1 MYDAFQE
8 ELSPQSRH
16 LGEALLDGVA
26 EPVIIKDDGSRFV
39 FVNDAACLL
48 LCKSRTELIGRSDY
62 DFLPKEEADKI
73 VATDRLVLSTGE
85 EHQLEET
92 ITVADGS
99 LRTVLTKK
107 RCGTF
112 RVGTNPRKFLVAVLI
127 DITELRQAEA
137 TLRASEEHYRSLV
150 DLHPQVPWTADAAG
164 HVLEVGPRWTELTG
178 LTVQESLG
186 SGWAKAVHPEDAAT
200 VTREWQRSITSGE
213 PFDLEYR
220 LVTKTGE
227 RRWFRARAA
236 TKRDDEGN
244 VLRWYGI
251 LEDVDER
258 RRATDALR
266 ESEAR
271 FRAIADDAP
280 VVIWVAGSD
289 EGTSFLSRLWRET
302 TGQSEKEAEGFGW
315 LDVIHPDD
323 RGEVEKAFLQ
333 ANKNKTPVRSEYR
346 LRRAD
351 GSWAWV
357 IDIGQPRFASD
368 GTFLGYIGS
377 VLDITERRTAE
388 LAQQESQAFIT
399 SIFDSSPDC
408 VRVLDMDGRPL
419 GMNKACRK
427 IFGVGEDAPV
437 AEQTWDLVGDPADA
451 ERVQFGWNEVR
462 AGREARFEI
471 SVRDVEGNNRCMDVI
486 AAPVRDRH
494 GKPIRMLTIWRDV
507 TDARRASEELNRAH
521 KEAEAAASQLSSVLE
536 STMDSVMSL
545 DADWRIHYL
554 NENAKKLLRIG
565 DDAVGRPLW
574 SLFPKEG
581 TESFAEHCKEVMER
595 RVRSFF
601 EDYLPSL
608 DIWVEANA
616 SPTQEGISIFFRD
629 ITERRRAEEN
639 RLLAQRQMVH
649 MARHD
654 MLTGLA
660 NRAFFRECFDL
671 ALAERRTSAGMAVLC
686 MDLDGF
692 KAVNDTFG
700 HPTGDALLRQVSTRL
715 VQIVRASDIL
725 ARLGGDE
732 FAIIQPL
739 SQSTD
744 DAVALAKRVIETL
757 AQPFSIDGVTAV
769 IGVSVGI
776 AFAPK
781 DGTSADELIK
791 AADIALYSAKAG
803 GRGTYRCFDEAMHA
817 QLQAHQ
823 QLIVALR
830 EALQKGELEL
840 HYQPLVS
847 LQTRQVTGCEALL
860 RWHHPE
866 KGTIPPSDFIPI
878 AEETGLLVPIG
889 EWILRQACREAAG
902 WPSHISVAV
911 NLSPVQFKHKALV
924 RVVADALSASGLDPA
939 RLQLEITES
948 VLLEESEHN
957 LDILQALRDIGVKI
971 ALDDFGTGYSSLGYL
986 RSFPFDKIK
995 VDQAF
1000 VRDLP
1005 QGKESLA
1012 IVRAVAGLGHS
1023 LGMMTTVEGVETEE
1037 QLTAV
1042 NVEGFDEAQ
1051 GYLFARPLPAAQIYQ
1066 LLKTGTAQGEL
1077 ALFARQ

>member
-8 ELSPQSRH
+8 ELSPQPRH
-16 LGEALLDGVA
+16 LVEALLDGVA
-26 EPVIIKDDGSRFV
+26 EPVIIKDDRSRFV
-39 FVNDAACLL
+39 FVNDAACAL
-48 LCKSRTELIGRSDY
+48 LCKSRSDLVGHSDH
-62 DFLPKEEADKI
+62 DFLPLEEADEI
-73 VATDRLVLSTGE
+73 VAIDRLVLSTGK

-99 LRTVLTKK
+99 LRTLLTKK
-107 RCGTF
+107 RCGTV
-112 RVGTNPRKFLVAVLI
+112 RVGAVTRKFLVAVLV
-127 DITELRQAEA
+127 DITELREAEA

-150 DLHPQVPWTADAAG
+150 ELHPQVPWTADAAG
-164 HVLEVGPRWTELTG
+164 QVLEAGPRWTDLTG
-178 LTVQESLG
+178 LPVQESLG
-186 SGWAKAVHPEDAAT
+186 SEWAKAVHPEDVAA
-200 VTREWQRSITSGE
+200 VQQAWQHSIASGE
-213 PFDLEYR
+213 PLDLEYR
-220 LVTKTGE
+220 ILTKTGDY
-227 RRWFRARAA
+227 RWFRARAA
-236 TKRDDEGN
+236 AKRDEDGD
-244 VLRWYGI
+244 VLRWYGV

-280 VVIWVAGSD
+280 VVIWVAGAD
-289 EGTSFLSRLWRET
+289 GHTGFLSRLWRQM
-302 TGQSEKEAEGFGW
+302 TGQSEEEAQGFGW
-315 LDVIHPDD
+315 LDAIHPDD
-323 RGEVEKAFLQ
+323 RQEVEKAFLQ
-333 ANKNKTPVRSEYR
+333 SSEDHLPVQSEYR

-351 GSWAWV
+351 GTWAWV

-388 LAQQESQAFIT
+388 LAQQETQAFIT
-399 SIFDSSPDC
+399 SIFESSPDC
-408 VRVLDMDGRPL
+408 VRVLDMDGRPT

-427 IFGVGEDAPV
+427 IFGVDENAPIS
-437 AEQTWDLVGDPADA
+437 EQTWDVVGDPADA
-451 ERVQFGWNEVR
+451 ERVQVGWDEVR

-471 SVRDVEGNNRCMDVI
+471 SVRDVEGNDRCMDVI
-486 AAPVRDRH
+486 AAPVRDRD
-494 GKPIRMLTIWRDV
+494 GKPIRMLTIWRDI

-521 KEAEAAASQLSSVLE
+521 KEAEAAAHQLSSVLE
-536 STMDSVMSL
+536 STMDSVLSL

-554 NENAKKLLRIG
+554 NENAKRLLRIG
-565 DDAVGRPLW
+565 DEAVGRALW
-574 SLFPKEG
+574 AFFPKEG

-616 SPTQEGISIFFRD
+616 SPSDEGISVFFRD

-660 NRAFFRECFDL
+660 NRVFFRECFEL
-671 ALAERRTSAGMAVLC
+671 ALAEQETSAGMAVLC

-715 VQIVRASDIL
+715 AQVVRASDIL

-739 SQSTD
+739 SKSTD
-744 DAVALAKRVIETL
+744 DAVALARRIIDTL
-757 AQPFSIDGVTAV
+757 AQPFSIEGVTAV

-803 GRGTYRCFDEAMHA
+803 GRGTYRCFDQAMHA

-830 EALQKGELEL
+830 EALEKGELEL

-847 LQTRQVTGCEALL
+847 LQTRKVTGCEALL
-860 RWHHPE
+860 RWRHPE
-866 KGTIPPSDFIPI
+866 RGTIPPSEFIPI

-924 RVVADALSASGLDPA
+924 KVVADALSASGLDPA

-957 LDILQALRDIGVKI
+957 LDILQALRNLGVKI

-1051 GYLFARPLPAAQIYQ
+1051 GYLFARPLPAAQIQQ
-1066 LLKTGTAQGEL
+1066 LLRNGTTQGEL
-1077 ALFARQ
+1077 ALTAPQ